1 MKSSPVENTGG
12 FFYSR
17 FFLRVF
23 IFSQLHGS
31 WRGELRL
38 SVIGRII
45 VLVRLE
51 SLTN

>member
-1 MKSSPVENTGG
+1 
-12 FFYSR
+12 
-17 FFLRVF
+17 LRVF